1 MHLTSAVRRKI
12 FQNNINHGK
21 KQLKFLLLFVQSY
34 SLGKLSSKT
43 LKHNEIGFQ
52 QGRRQLRLVFPL
64 MLQVYA
70 TRGPTSY
77 HKYNFARLLT
87 ILFSTRLVSKRLSLH
102 SKVFRK
108 GKVFFNDFFHRIYLH
123 VEMQHFDMSR
133 LEQLFARHKSKTN
146 LNMS

>member
-1 MHLTSAVRRKI
+1 M
-12 FQNNINHGK
+12 
-21 KQLKFLLLFVQSY
+21 
-34 SLGKLSSKT
+34 
-43 LKHNEIGFQ
+43 
-52 QGRRQLRLVFPL
+52 RLVFPL

-87 ILFSTRLVSKRLSLH
+87 ILFSTRLVPKKLSLH

-108 GKVFFNDFFHRIYLH
+108 AKVFLNDFFHRIYLH

-133 LEQLFARHKSKTN
+133 FELFARHKSKTN